1 MTFDFPSEFLDPA
14 CTLECGQVFRYE
26 AFREGYFVVSG
37 DKACY
42 LFKREDKVV
51 FESDFPDYFYRY
63 FDLDEDYRKIYEK
76 ALSFN
81 APFLSEAA
89 KAGKG
94 IRILNQNAEEVIYS
108 FILSQNNNIPR
119 IRKTIENLCSALG
132 ERRSFM
138 GKEYFS
144 FPMTAILAER
154 EKEFYRAMGVGYRDS
169 FLTETARKINDEGIS
184 RLFSLKGKELKDALI
199 SYRGIGEKVANC
211 ISLFGFHDTASF
223 PVDTWLEKVYK
234 EDFRGRERSRKKIAS
249 YFEGLFKEYSGYM
262 QQYLFFYKRSGS
274 DI

>member
-1 MTFDFPSEFLDPA
+1 MTFDFSSEFLDPA
-14 CTLECGQVFRYE
+14 RTLECGQVFRYE

-63 FDLDEDYRKIYEK
+63 FDLGEDYRKIYEK
-76 ALSFN
+76 ALSFD

-89 KAGKG
+89 RAGKG

-119 IRKTIENLCSALG
+119 IRKIIENLCSALG

-144 FPMTAILAER
+144 FPTTAILAER
-154 EKEFYRAMGVGYRDS
+154 EKEFYRAMGAGYRDS

-184 RLFSLKGKELKDALI
+184 RLFSLKGKELKEALM

-211 ISLFGFHDTASF
+211 IVLFGFHDTASF
-223 PVDTWLEKVYK
+223 PVDTWLEKAYK
-234 EDFRGRERSRKKIAS
+234 EDFKGKERSRKKIAS

-262 QQYLFFYKRSGS
+262 QQYLFFYKRKGA
-274 DI
+274 DV